1 MPAPRT
7 EMWNKMKRL
16 FVLSIMSFILVIFSD
31 TVCTWIIPE
40 EKQSEG
46 RVRFG
51 GGDFTSFIISYY
63 PILGTPPP
71 PPCCGFLVKVRPCPF
86 IPKCRQFQ
94 KNQWEPNMKSRP
106 QKWPLWGANNLYSYH
121 LPASPNIIIILLSTI
136 SFSAACA
143 IISWMVNFLTLLL
156 RATQYVFFFLYALNI
171 GWLLHCKQCVFH

>member
-1 MPAPRT
+1 
-7 EMWNKMKRL
+7 MKRL

-71 PPCCGFLVKVRPCPF
+71 PPPCCGFLVKVRPCPF

-94 KNQWEPNMKSRP
+94 KNQWEPNMKSGLCGVLIICIHTTSSG
-106 QKWPLWGANNLYSYH
+106 KAYH

-156 RATQYVFFFLYALNI
+156 RATQYVFFFVYALNI

>member
-71 PPCCGFLVKVRPCPF
+71 PPPCCGFLVKVRPCPF
-86 IPKCRQFQ
+86 IPKCRHGSR
-94 KNQWEPNMKSRP
+94 KTSENQTGKAAHKSG
-106 QKWPLWGANNLYSYH
+106 LCGVL
-121 LPASPNIIIILLSTI
+121 IICIHTT
-136 SFSAACA
+136 F
-143 IISWMVNFLTLLL
+143 
-156 RATQYVFFFLYALNI
+156 
-171 GWLLHCKQCVFH
+171 LLHPTSSSSSSQPSLFLLHVPLFHEWSIF